1 MMGSRAREHHGD
13 SLFEDSFYNVD
24 DGSSRP
30 SPNRTTVATTAPVP
44 APVPVQQ
51 HQPHVISQPRPTVM
65 TTAHAP
71 APTASGNRHLATAQS
86 FESDDGSFYNIDVPI
101 AELGSLQQRSQ
112 LPAQFSAAPSQ
123 ATGAVDGWMRNDFN
137 TSSHNLN
144 AAGADS
150 RFAHSSLAD
159 LTPSEIAE
167 IDALC
172 GIPALIQLVEMGFPA
187 QHCRIALKECDGDVS
202 RAITFCLEHGPDE
215 MQWLIRAEANRIA
228 RNASEPVPV
237 TPAATAA
244 TEKPK
249 KGIFQRLFKTK
260 GADAKRSSNTSTVA
274 ATQPA
279 TGDRGSHG
287 HQRPVSMPAGA
298 HAPPQ
303 THGPTAQPPHPVQH
317 GPAPQPSH
325 PAQHGSTAPHSHPT
339 SVQSNHAAA
348 AQAHAANRPVSMPVN
363 HPHAA
368 PPAAAAAAAATA
380 AHAPPPMNPNF
391 VDIPSSPPQ
400 SVHQHGHRLVAE
412 ESWEDFDQPIPD
424 IMRPPPKAKTTNK
437 NTPAATAAR
446 PQTSHQS
453 SPATNQKAPAVAAPA
468 AVAASPAG
476 PTVQVH
482 LPPQLAPQ
490 SYSHPPPRRDN
501 VTPDGYGMR
510 GYTQPAVQHSPSAAA
525 TVQAATEVPVAPVAA
540 DPAPVAQHP
549 RLTHALLD
557 LPSSSHYGSLM
568 DIGEVIQQLQT
579 RPVSTSNPTE
589 ERPVTPASPGAAKPV
604 PPPKPPRS
612 NHNSMRFQST
622 PVLTESMVMGGTE
635 PVAETAAPFA
645 SGFHFSSQQ
654 NLNNVSMDIPMIQ
667 TFGLEDHGFSFS
679 SPSHKD
685 DAADSPEGR
694 HQHQHGLHNPDRV
707 VPATTTTTTATQENA
722 AQSATSYYGSV
733 LFTDPLVA
741 EAQSFQPTVEAPS
754 VAPAE
759 DATVAPVA
767 VEEVSVPEETEPA
780 AAVPTGAFVALLGTP
795 AASEETSPTEHAA
808 AVEATDS
815 QAIALPAE
823 EPVEVSAAVE
833 PAAEAAIVAAVEVDS
848 IAADVQPVVD
858 ILPPAS
864 SEAVSAVEEQPAPEV
879 EPVAAPSSV
888 VEEPVAVDVPVEDEP
903 IEIVGEAHFITSA
916 APAAETHAPELSSA
930 DEETFIADPI
940 PPEDV
945 AVAPSAHD
953 EFFPSEAA
961 YAHASTEAVPLDAE
975 FEPSLSYYNF
985 DTGVADHEAF
995 EVVGT
1000 AELAHDTAADH
1011 DFSAFGDTPVPPAEA
1026 TVTSSS
1032 EAAEVAV
1039 EEAAEAAAPVIVQI
1053 IAPPQMA
1060 PVILPTTAV
1069 VAAAGEPVAAAASD
1083 PVVSEPQSPE
1093 EADVVSPATTVEAV
1107 AEEAGFHEF
1116 EEAPAEAIPA
1126 DEDHAAVVA
1135 EATAVPADWDEGDHV
1150 EATAAFT
1157 MPSEVANA
1165 AAVTAAAVAAA
1176 SAPTVAAAV
1185 AMDTRSSR
1193 SSSGSAATTTT
1204 AISMP
1209 ATATTAAATSAA
1221 AASASTPLY
1230 LVPPTSA
1237 ATSVSSNATSF
1248 DRNHPP
1254 HYESLEH
1261 MPTIT
1266 IEASSVF
1273 VDPPIA
1279 ATAQGHGAADSPLS
1293 SASSNSSA
1301 PLSGT
1306 HGSLHRRQ
1314 PLSYRIEAQR
1324 NGKLRAIVSLKQ
1336 PHLKRSENSP
1346 QGNRPDEIILGDCA
1360 TDAIARDLCECY
1372 APPIWMSKQ
1381 TIGQGNVCTLCQVS
1395 FSMFSQ
1401 PHHCRNCGYLI
1412 CGQCSDKIWPGS
1424 MLPET
1429 FHDDEPHKMVRVCH
1443 ACHCLADLFVVA
1455 LCQGDYQT
1463 VRALYASGNINLHQ
1477 PYAVYAHH
1485 AYPVHYAVL
1494 GGNLDILRW
1503 LMDVKRCSS
1512 VNVAQKQPLA
1522 TQTGWTLLGLAA
1534 YCGHVDMIQY
1544 LVQQKRCS
1552 VTEIKDVVTLQRAM
1566 HALLKLPGPM
1576 PEFNVA
1582 NKAIPQSAVTV
1593 QALQDELLR
1602 MVILHRPRGNAANAA
1617 PNGAVAHAAV
1627 ASAARHE
1634 LEGAAIAE
1642 AFDAPAMSSSGHAV
1656 YGTAIHNNNSY
1667 IPSATAQ
1674 EAPIIVSNRIEAAPV
1689 QINALGILTQ
1699 TTTTPNMFSKAT
1711 LTRPLPKNRFLCP
1724 QAVFRVQ
1731 EFLELQRRSM
1741 FYTLPPSLNH
1751 NGTVAAPAAV
1761 PTASATSTVRASGS
1775 NSDVV
1780 ALASLVN
1787 SAAMNTAL
1795 ASPVPPASATVAT
1808 ASATP
1813 SGGGSEHSSHRSGR
1827 NSAQSSAR
1835 QTPHGHGHGHHSRR

>member
-1 MMGSRAREHHGD
+1 
-13 SLFEDSFYNVD
+13 
-24 DGSSRP
+24 
-30 SPNRTTVATTAPVP
+30 
-44 APVPVQQ
+44 
-51 HQPHVISQPRPTVM
+51 
-65 TTAHAP
+65 
-71 APTASGNRHLATAQS
+71 
-86 FESDDGSFYNIDVPI
+86 
-101 AELGSLQQRSQ
+101 
-112 LPAQFSAAPSQ
+112 
-123 ATGAVDGWMRNDFN
+123 MRNDFN

-144 AAGADS
+144 AAGTDS
-150 RFAHSSLAD
+150 RLAHNSLAD

-172 GIPALIQLVEMGFPA
+172 GISALIQLADMGFPA

-215 MQWLIRAEANRIA
+215 MKWLIRAEANRIA
-228 RNASEPVPV
+228 QNASEPVPV
-237 TPAATAA
+237 TPAAAA
-244 TEKPK
+244 TTEKPK

-260 GADAKRSSNTSTVA
+260 GAETKRSSNTSTVA
-274 ATQPA
+274 AIQPA
-279 TGDRGSHG
+279 TGDRSSHG
-287 HQRPVSMPAGA
+287 QQRPVSMPAGA
-298 HAPPQ
+298 HAPQ
-303 THGPTAQPPHPVQH
+303 QAHGPSAQPSHPVHH
-317 GPAPQPSH
+317 GPAPQLASH
-325 PAQHGSTAPHSHPT
+325 PAQHGSTAQHSHPT
-339 SVQSNHAAA
+339 PVQSNHAAS

-363 HPHAA
+363 HSHAA
-368 PPAAAAAAAATA
+368 PPAATVATA
-380 AHAPPPMNPNF
+380 TGHAPPPMNPNF
-391 VDIPSSPPQ
+391 VDIPPSPPQ
-400 SVHQHGHRLVAE
+400 SVHQHGHRLAAE

-424 IMRPPPKAKTTNK
+424 IMRPPPKAKTTSK
-437 NTPAATAAR
+437 NTPATSATR
-446 PQTSHQS
+446 PHTSHQS
-453 SPATNQKAPAVAAPA
+453 SPAANQKPA
-468 AVAASPAG
+468 AVAASPAVVASPAG

-525 TVQAATEVPVAPVAA
+525 TVQATIEVPVAPVAA
-540 DPAPVAQHP
+540 EPTPAVTAAQHP

-557 LPSSSHYGSLM
+557 LPSNSHYGSLM

-579 RPVSTSNPTE
+579 RPVSSSNPTE

-635 PVAETAAPFA
+635 PVSENAAPFA

-654 NLNNVSMDIPMIQ
+654 NLNNVSIDIPMIQ
-667 TFGLEDHGFSFS
+667 TFGLEDQGFSFS

-685 DAADSPEGR
+685 DAADSPDGR
-694 HQHQHGLHNPDRV
+694 HQHHHGLHNPDRV
-707 VPATTTTTTATQENA
+707 VPTTTTTTTTTATTTTQENA
-722 AQSATSYYGSV
+722 AQSETSYYGSV
-733 LFTDPLVA
+733 LFTDPLVV
-741 EAQSFQPTVEAPS
+741 EAQSFQPTVEVPS

-759 DATVAPVA
+759 DATTPVT
-767 VEEVSVPEETEPA
+767 VEEVSVPDETEPA
-780 AAVPTGAFVALLGTP
+780 IAVPTGVFVSLLGTP
-795 AASEETSPTEHAA
+795 TASKEGVQTVEHAA
-808 AVEATDS
+808 VETTDS
-815 QAIALPAE
+815 QATDLPLE

-833 PAAEAAIVAAVEVDS
+833 PAAEAAIVAAAEVDS
-848 IAADVQPVVD
+848 VAAEVPPVVD
-858 ILPPAS
+858 VLPPVS
-864 SEAVSAVEEQPAPEV
+864 SEVEPAESSMEAAPIAAVEEEQCAPEV
-879 EPVAAPSSV
+879 EPVTIVSAMAEVPA
-888 VEEPVAVDVPVEDEP
+888 VEDVPVEDVPVEDEP
-903 IEIVGEAHFITSA
+903 IEIVGEAHFITSS
-916 APAAETHAPELSSA
+916 APTVEPHAPELSSA
-930 DEETFIADPI
+930 DEEAFSAFIADPI
-940 PPEDV
+940 PPEDDV
-945 AVAPSAHD
+945 AVAPLSHD
-953 EFFPSEAA
+953 EFFPSETA
-961 YAHASTEAVPLDAE
+961 YAHASSEAAPLGAE

-985 DTGVADHEAF
+985 DTGAADHEAF
-995 EVVGT
+995 EVVET
-1000 AELAHDTAADH
+1000 AEVACEAVTDS
-1011 DFSAFGDTPVPPAEA
+1011 DFSAFTPVPPGEA
-1026 TVTSSS
+1026 TAASS
-1032 EAAEVAV
+1032 EEVAEVAEVSV
-1039 EEAAEAAAPVIVQI
+1039 EEAAVVAAPVIVHI
-1053 IAPPQMA
+1053 IAPPQMV

-1069 VAAAGEPVAAAASD
+1069 VGATGESVAAATGPSIA
-1083 PVVSEPQSPE
+1083 SEPQSPDE
-1093 EADVVSPATTVEAV
+1093 TDVVSAATTVEAV

-1116 EEAPAEAIPA
+1116 EEAPVEEIPA
-1126 DEDHAAVVA
+1126 DDDHATDAVVVA
-1135 EATAVPADWDEGDHV
+1135 EATAVPADWDEADHAEV
-1150 EATAAFT
+1150 TATFT
-1157 MPSEVANA
+1157 MPSEVASA
-1165 AAVTAAAVAAA
+1165 AAVTAAAVAAS
-1176 SAPTVAAAV
+1176 SAPTVAAAM

-1204 AISMP
+1204 GMTAISMP
-1209 ATATTAAATSAA
+1209 ATAAAATNAA
-1221 AASASTPLY
+1221 AVSSSAPLY
-1230 LVPPTSA
+1230 LVPSTSA
-1237 ATSVSSNATSF
+1237 ATSVSSNTTSF

-1273 VDPPIA
+1273 VDPPVA
-1279 ATAQGHGAADSPLS
+1279 ATAQGHGAVDSPLS
-1293 SASSNSSA
+1293 SASSNSSV

-1314 PLSYRIEAQR
+1314 LLSHRVEAQR

-1336 PHLKRSENSP
+1336 PHLKRSEASP

-1372 APPIWMSKQ
+1372 APPVWMSKQ
-1381 TIGQGNVCTLCQVS
+1381 TVGQGNVCTLCQVS

-1429 FHDDEPHKMVRVCH
+1429 FHDDEAHKMVRVCH

-1463 VRALYASGNINLHQ
+1463 VRALYASGNVNLHQ
-1477 PYAVYAHH
+1477 PYAVYTHH

-1522 TQTGWTLLGLAA
+1522 TQSGWTLLGLAA

-1566 HALLKLPGPM
+1566 HALLRLPGPL

-1582 NKAIPQSAVTV
+1582 NKAIPQSAATV

-1602 MVILHRPRGNAANAA
+1602 MVTLHRPRSNAANAA
-1617 PNGAVAHAAV
+1617 PSNTVAHTAV

-1642 AFDAPAMSSSGHAV
+1642 AFDAPPMSSSGHAV

-1761 PTASATSTVRASGS
+1761 PTGSATSTVRASGS

-1795 ASPVPPASATVAT
+1795 ASPVQPAAAAVAA

-1813 SGGGSEHSSHRSGR
+1813 AGGGSEHSSHRSGR
-1827 NSAQSSAR
+1827 NSAPSSAR
-1835 QTPHGHGHGHHSRR
+1835 HTPHGHPARR

>member
-1 MMGSRAREHHGD
+1 M
-13 SLFEDSFYNVD
+13 
-24 DGSSRP
+24 
-30 SPNRTTVATTAPVP
+30 
-44 APVPVQQ
+44 
-51 HQPHVISQPRPTVM
+51 
-65 TTAHAP
+65 
-71 APTASGNRHLATAQS
+71 
-86 FESDDGSFYNIDVPI
+86 
-101 AELGSLQQRSQ
+101 
-112 LPAQFSAAPSQ
+112 
-123 ATGAVDGWMRNDFN
+123 
-137 TSSHNLN
+137 
-144 AAGADS
+144 
-150 RFAHSSLAD
+150 
-159 LTPSEIAE
+159 
-167 IDALC
+167 
-172 GIPALIQLVEMGFPA
+172 
-187 QHCRIALKECDGDVS
+187 
-202 RAITFCLEHGPDE
+202 
-215 MQWLIRAEANRIA
+215 
-228 RNASEPVPV
+228 
-237 TPAATAA
+237 
-244 TEKPK
+244 
-249 KGIFQRLFKTK
+249 
-260 GADAKRSSNTSTVA
+260 
-274 ATQPA
+274 
-279 TGDRGSHG
+279 
-287 HQRPVSMPAGA
+287 
-298 HAPPQ
+298 
-303 THGPTAQPPHPVQH
+303 
-317 GPAPQPSH
+317 
-325 PAQHGSTAPHSHPT
+325 
-339 SVQSNHAAA
+339 
-348 AQAHAANRPVSMPVN
+348 SMPVN
-363 HPHAA
+363 HSHAA
-368 PPAAAAAAAATA
+368 PPAAAAAAATG
-380 AHAPPPMNPNF
+380 HAPPPMNPNF
-391 VDIPSSPPQ
+391 VDIPPSPPQ
-400 SVHQHGHRLVAE
+400 SVHQHGHRLAAE

-424 IMRPPPKAKTTNK
+424 IMRPPPKAKTTSK
-437 NTPAATAAR
+437 NTPATSATR
-446 PQTSHQS
+446 PHTSHQA
-453 SPATNQKAPAVAAPA
+453 SPATNQKPAAVAAPA
-468 AVAASPAG
+468 AVVASPAG

-490 SYSHPPPRRDN
+490 SYSHPPPRREN

-525 TVQAATEVPVAPVAA
+525 TVQATIEVPVAPVAA
-540 DPAPVAQHP
+540 EPTPAVAATQHP
-549 RLTHALLD
+549 RVTHALLD
-557 LPSSSHYGSLM
+557 LPSNSHYGSLM

-579 RPVSTSNPTE
+579 RPVSSSNPTQ
-589 ERPVTPASPGAAKPV
+589 ERPATPASPGAAKPV

-635 PVAETAAPFA
+635 PASESAAPFA

-685 DAADSPEGR
+685 GAADSPDGR
-694 HQHQHGLHNPDRV
+694 HQHHHGLHNPDRV
-707 VPATTTTTTATQENA
+707 VPTTTTTTTTTTATQENA
-722 AQSATSYYGSV
+722 AQSETSYYGSV
-733 LFTDPLVA
+733 LFTDPLVV
-741 EAQSFQPTVEAPS
+741 EAQSFQPTVEVPS

-759 DATVAPVA
+759 DAVAPVA
-767 VEEVSVPEETEPA
+767 VEEVSVPDETEPA
-780 AAVPTGAFVALLGTP
+780 IAVPTGVFVSLLGAP
-795 AASEETSPTEHAA
+795 AASEEAAQTVEHAT
-808 AVEATDS
+808 VEATDS
-815 QAIALPAE
+815 QFTDLAVE

-833 PAAEAAIVAAVEVDS
+833 PALEVIVVAAAEVDSVATEVPSVVDVLPPVSSEAEPAVSSIESAPAAAVE
-848 IAADVQPVVD
+848 
-858 ILPPAS
+858 
-864 SEAVSAVEEQPAPEV
+864 EEQPAPEV
-879 EPVAAPSSV
+879 EPVAAVST
-888 VEEPVAVDVPVEDEP
+888 VAEVSAVVDVPVEDEP
-903 IEIVGEAHFITSA
+903 IEIVGEAHFITSS
-916 APAAETHAPELSSA
+916 APAVETHAPELSSA
-930 DEETFIADPI
+930 DEEAFSAFIADPI
-940 PPEDV
+940 
-945 AVAPSAHD
+945 APLSHD
-953 EFFPSEAA
+953 EFFPSETA
-961 YAHASTEAVPLDAE
+961 YAHVSAEAAPLGAE

-985 DTGVADHEAF
+985 DTAATDHEAF
-995 EVVGT
+995 EVVET
-1000 AELAHDTAADH
+1000 AELACEAVTDS
-1011 DFSAFGDTPVPPAEA
+1011 DFSAFTPVPPAEA
-1026 TVTSSS
+1026 TADV
-1032 EAAEVAV
+1032 AEVAV
-1039 EEAAEAAAPVIVQI
+1039 EEAAVVAAPVVVHI

-1069 VAAAGEPVAAAASD
+1069 VAATAESVVAATGTSVA
-1083 PVVSEPQSPE
+1083 SEPQSPDE
-1093 EADVVSPATTVEAV
+1093 TDVVSAATTVEAV

-1116 EEAPAEAIPA
+1116 EEAPVEEIPA
-1126 DEDHAAVVA
+1126 DDDHATDAAVVA
-1135 EATAVPADWDEGDHV
+1135 EATAVPADWDEADHA
-1150 EATAAFT
+1150 EATATFT
-1157 MPSEVANA
+1157 MPSEVA
-1165 AAVTAAAVAAA
+1165 TAAAVAAA
-1176 SAPTVAAAV
+1176 SVAASSVPTVAAAM

-1204 AISMP
+1204 GMTAISMP
-1209 ATATTAAATSAA
+1209 ATAAAATNAA
-1221 AASASTPLY
+1221 AVSSSAPLY
-1230 LVPPTSA
+1230 LVPSTSA
-1237 ATSVSSNATSF
+1237 ATSASSNATSF

-1273 VDPPIA
+1273 VDPPVA
-1279 ATAQGHGAADSPLS
+1279 AAAQGHGAADSPLS

-1301 PLSGT
+1301 PLSGA

-1314 PLSYRIEAQR
+1314 QLSYRVEAQR

-1336 PHLKRSENSP
+1336 PHLKRSEPSP

-1372 APPIWMSKQ
+1372 APPVWMSKQ
-1381 TIGQGNVCTLCQVS
+1381 TVGQGNVCTLCQVS

-1429 FHDDEPHKMVRVCH
+1429 FHDDEAHKMVRVCH

-1477 PYAVYAHH
+1477 PYAVYTHH

-1512 VNVAQKQPLA
+1512 VNVTQKQPLA

-1534 YCGHVDMIQY
+1534 YCGHVNMIQY

-1566 HALLKLPGPM
+1566 HALLRLPGPL
-1576 PEFNVA
+1576 PEFNAA
-1582 NKAIPQSAVTV
+1582 NKAIPQSTVTV

-1602 MVILHRPRGNAANAA
+1602 MVTLHRPRNNAANAA
-1617 PNGAVAHAAV
+1617 PSNTGAHAAV

-1642 AFDAPAMSSSGHAV
+1642 ALDAPPMSSSGHAV

-1674 EAPIIVSNRIEAAPV
+1674 EAPIIVSSRIEAAPV

-1751 NGTVAAPAAV
+1751 NGTLAAPAAM

-1795 ASPVPPASATVAT
+1795 ASPVQPAAAAVAT

-1813 SGGGSEHSSHRSGR
+1813 AGGGSEHSSHRSGR
-1827 NSAQSSAR
+1827 NSAPSSAR
-1835 QTPHGHGHGHHSRR
+1835 QTPHGHHARR